1 MNMCKKDD
9 CLGKENNKKY
19 GGYCYKH
26 RRGHL
31 VDIKTK
37 RIKVD
42 TWTDKCSDYLKED
55 IIHTILYLVSNDDT
69 LLFNGENIMLKDK
82 RYIFSLLSLE
92 INKFKKYDGEDI
104 KNIVKIQVKFKSKM
118 GEEMNNLRGE
128 GYKDKN
134 KCNNE
139 TDFFTYDSISEIED
153 KYFFSYKDNSGFIWF
168 FDIRS
173 FNKLIEMGQGNPYTR
188 EEIPT
193 YVKGTANKLSFLL
206 KLTPEDDLVN
216 NDVLRLTREQI
227 IKQKTIDIFSQ
238 MEQFGYGCNIEWF
251 LDLNP
256 RRLKNLYKHL
266 EDIWNYRLNLSYEV
280 KSRISPPNGIA
291 FNIPIVEVNN
301 ISALL
306 QLQEIILNEV
316 MKFNNALTDEDKKL
330 GLMYFLLGMGLVSRE
345 CYDAHQWIIHALY

>member
-1 MNMCKKDD
+1 MCKKDD
-9 CLGKENNKKY
+9 CTGKDNKKY
-19 GGYCYKH
+19 GGYCYKD
-26 RRGHL
+26 RRAHL
-31 VDIKTK
+31 VDINTN

-42 TWTDKCSDYLKED
+42 SWTDKCSDYLKED
-55 IIHTILYLVSNDDT
+55 IFRTLLYLVSNGET
-69 LLFNGENIMLKDK
+69 PLVNGESILFKDK
-82 RYIFSLLSLE
+82 KYVFPLLSLE
-92 INKFKKYDGEDI
+92 INKLKKYDGDDI
-104 KNIVKIQVKFKSKM
+104 KKIVKIQVKFKSKM
-118 GEEMNNLRGE
+118 GGEMNNLRGE
-128 GYKDKN
+128 GYKDKI

-188 EEIPT
+188 EEISSN
-193 YVKGTANKLSFLL
+193 VKGMATKLSVLL
-206 KLTPEDDLVN
+206 KLTSEDDLVN
-216 NDVLRLTREQI
+216 DDVLRLTREQI

-256 RRLKNLYKHL
+256 RRLKNLYKNL

-301 ISALL
+301 IMGLL

-345 CYDAHQWIIHALY
+345 CYDAHQWIIHAVY